1 MRSLLQDK
9 TKKKSNMIW
18 LTWGNLKENRKNME
32 KRQIRNG
39 SYGVDIDKL
48 SRIIYNPFIFQ
59 REVDPNN
66 FGL

>member
-1 MRSLLQDK
+1 
-9 TKKKSNMIW
+9 
-18 LTWGNLKENRKNME
+18 ME
-32 KRQIRNG
+32 QRRIQNG